1 MAEAFN
7 RGEGSLGF
15 VRPSKMRAIILSIH
29 SQVPGALTKLGHRFD
44 TIVSLDSHLDVSL
57 GGDNELYPKEL
68 RIIAARTGAHAAIQN
83 ITGGLEG
90 LRSRK
95 PGERLRPRFII
106 AIPQR
111 MLARHA
117 SDLESK
123 LPASLR
129 IHDQKKSIA
138 SVVDYLA
145 ETMGVEIYQ
154 SPPKPLSNLVRL
166 VRGSRSWV
174 LDIDV
179 DYMYQMQEECYT
191 QIRGMGTGTLQS
203 MSRVV
208 RFVRESRPETI
219 IISEARVSAIRD
231 SKSNFSKLIAGLSDL
246 GYEIEED
253 EVFESDTEVLRGIA
267 VCREFYRTI
276 SRELMVRHM
285 AGMMRGDLKGFKVE
299 EEAKARKFFRSKGY
313 DV

>member
-1 MAEAFN
+1 
-7 RGEGSLGF
+7 
-15 VRPSKMRAIILSIH
+15 MRAIILSIH
-29 SQVPGALTKLGHRFD
+29 SQVPGALTKLGHRFE
-44 TIVSLDSHLDVSL
+44 TIISLDSHLDVSL
-57 GGDNELYPKEL
+57 GGDSGLYPKEL

-83 ITGGLEG
+83 MTGGMEG
-90 LRSRK
+90 LKSRRL
-95 PGERLRPRFII
+95 GGHLRPRLIV

-111 MLARHA
+111 MLAKHA
-117 SDLESK
+117 SDLESR

-129 IHDQKKSIA
+129 IQDRKKSIA

-145 ETMGVEIYQ
+145 GTLGVEVYQ
-154 SPPKPLSNLVRL
+154 SPPKPLSNLARL
-166 VRGSRSWV
+166 VRGIRSWV

-179 DYMYQMQEECYT
+179 DYMYEMQEECYT
-191 QIRGMGTGTLQS
+191 QIRGAGPDALQS

-246 GYEIEED
+246 GYEIVEGG
-253 EVFESDTEVLRGIA
+253 VFESDAEVLRGIA

-276 SRELMVRHM
+276 SRGLMVRHM
-285 AGMMRGDLKGFKVE
+285 PGMMRGDLRGFEKE

-313 DV
+313 AV